1 MPLSNDMD
9 DHTILIQNRHS
20 EESFTQQ
27 VCDQFDALYSE
38 AIRNGSRIL
47 TLVLHPWVIGQ
58 PYRIGALERALTH
71 IMTNKGVWSATGSE
85 IVDAFASQAQGEVH
99 A

>member
-9 DHTILIQNRHS
+9 DHTIIIQNRHS

-27 VCDQFDALYSE
+27 ICDQFDALHSE
-38 AIRNGSRIL
+38 AVRSGSRIL

-58 PYRIGALERALTH
+58 PYRIGAVERATY
-71 IMTNKGVWSATGSE
+71 IMTNKGVRSATVSE
-85 IVDAFASQAQGEVH
+85 IVDAFTSQA
-99 A
+99 